1 MILTETEKNILKP
14 LAHFDVLDYPLTLL
28 EIQRYSGEKLAAGE
42 ISAALNGEA
51 LGRLVGQRQGLYFL
65 TGREAIIASRLTRYR
80 LAVSKLKKAAR
91 FARLFS
97 LFPWIRAV
105 AIYSSLSLKNSRAD
119 GDLDFFFITAADRAW
134 SARFFINSFLK
145 IFRLRPTPQTA
156 RDQLCASYW
165 VDENNLD
172 LSIANFDE
180 DYFYTYGC
188 AAFCFMSG
196 STELKNNFYQANDW
210 IKTILPNWQPNLN
223 SKQNKP
229 TNIER
234 LAQRLLE
241 FIFQP
246 LSETAIRKWQLK
258 IMPEKYSKHQDGKK
272 IITDAGV
279 IKLHDN
285 DKRSEYNRRF
295 KINFDRLIN
304 YGD

>member
-28 EIQRYSGEKLAAGE
+28 EIQRYSGEKLAAGK

-51 LGRLVGQRQGLYFL
+51 LSRLVGQRQGLYFL
-65 TGREAIIASRLTRYR
+65 TGREAIVTGRLTRYR
-80 LAVSKLKKAAR
+80 LAVSKLKKAGR

-119 GDLDFFFITAADRAW
+119 SDLDFFFITAADRAW

-156 RDQLCASYW
+156 RDRLCASYW

-172 LSIANFDE
+172 LSAANLDK
-180 DYFYTYGC
+180 DYFYGGTT
-188 AAFCFMSG
+188 FCFLSG
-196 STELKNNFYQANDW
+196 SSELKSNFYQANNW
-210 IKTILPNWQPNLN
+210 IKTILPNWQPDLN
-223 SKQNKP
+223 IKHNES
-229 TNIER
+229 TDIER
-234 LAQRLLE
+234 LSQRLLE
-241 FIFQP
+241 FVFQP

-258 IMPEKYSKHQDGKK
+258 IMPEKCSKHQDGKK